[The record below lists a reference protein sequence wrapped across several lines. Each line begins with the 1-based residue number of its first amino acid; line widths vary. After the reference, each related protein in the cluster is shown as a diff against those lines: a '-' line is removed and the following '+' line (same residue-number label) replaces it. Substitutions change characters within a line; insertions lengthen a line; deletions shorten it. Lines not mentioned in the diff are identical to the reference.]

1 MGTTMGRLPCSLE
14 QGMEVEAV
22 VEDSVTPF
30 LDAGKDAELLARS
43 GEPSPL
49 SVEGGI
55 FGNKFSKMRKNEQS
69 TTSLRKMLEIMWPYI
84 FFYHFFTKNRA
95 FAYFSLLDCFNS
107 FTLFLLNSL
116 LNP

>member
-1 MGTTMGRLPCSLE
+1 
-14 QGMEVEAV
+14 MEVEAA

-69 TTSLRKMLEIMWPYI
+69 TTSLRKMLEIRWPYV
-84 FFYHFFTKNRA
+84 FYHFL
-95 FAYFSLLDCFNS
+95 FSFLPKTELLHI
-107 FTLFLLNSL
+107 
-116 LNP
+116 

>member
-14 QGMEVEAV
+14 LGMEVEAV

-43 GEPSPL
+43 GEPSLL

-55 FGNKFSKMRKNEQS
+55 FGNKFSKTRKNEQS
-69 TTSLRKMLEIMWPYI
+69 TTSLRKTLEITWPFFVVFFLPKRDLLYI
-84 FFYHFFTKNRA
+84 LVY
-95 FAYFSLLDCFNS
+95 
-107 FTLFLLNSL
+107 
-116 LNP
+116 

>member
-1 MGTTMGRLPCSLE
+1 
-14 QGMEVEAV
+14 MEVEAV

-55 FGNKFSKMRKNEQS
+55 FGNKFSRMRKNEQS
-69 TTSLRKMLEIMWPYI
+69 TTSLRKTLEIMWPYI
-84 FFYHFFTKNRA
+84 FYHFFTKNK
-95 FAYFSLLDCFNS
+95 
-107 FTLFLLNSL
+107 TLW
-116 LNP
+116 